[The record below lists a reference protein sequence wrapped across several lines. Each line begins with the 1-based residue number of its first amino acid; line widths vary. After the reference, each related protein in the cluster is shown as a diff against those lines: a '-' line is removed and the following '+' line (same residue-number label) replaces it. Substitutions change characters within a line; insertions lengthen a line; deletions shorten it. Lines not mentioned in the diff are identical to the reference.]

1 MKITL
6 YSQPGNQGFT
16 LLEVL
21 VAIVILSIG
30 LLAVA
35 GMQTQSM
42 RSSGNA
48 LYRSQAVLG
57 CEDILDRMR
66 ANIADAQD
74 GDYDLAMADATPATG
89 GIADNDLNEWRNAL
103 ATNLPAG
110 NGSVVRSLTGDITTV
125 TVEWR
130 DSFGPDSVVMETR
143 LW

>member
-1 MKITL
+1 MKTIL
-6 YSQPGNQGFT
+6 SFQPDNRGFT

-66 ANIADAQD
+66 ANIEAADS
-74 GDYDLAMADATPATG
+74 GDYDLPMDLEPPETPADV
-89 GIADNDLNEWRNAL
+89 ADNDLVEWIEGL

-110 NGSVVRSLTGDITTV
+110 DGSVESDGDIITV
-125 TVEWR
+125 TVQWS
-130 DSFGPDSVVMETR
+130 DSFGQDSVVMETR